1 MDIFLFGRYLFFE
14 MGWAG
19 KAGKAGKSYVFYQ
32 FLLQNVWKTITI
44 YMIFGWNSFFYFVA
58 TLFILKNKSRK
69 NAIKIDKHE
78 TNFQIFP
85 GPPNQGCLYY
95 FIFILPDFVPT

>member
-1 MDIFLFGRYLFFE
+1 MSEYGTNLHLKKDTPCKNRVRYGPLTLRGYNLKNTE
-14 MGWAG
+14 
-19 KAGKAGKSYVFYQ
+19 
-32 FLLQNVWKTITI
+32 
-44 YMIFGWNSFFYFVA
+44 YF
-58 TLFILKNKSRK
+58 FILKNKSRK
-69 NAIKIDKHE
+69 NAIKLDKHE